1 MNTIAYNILICD
13 VLNFFHFPF
22 MTGFYIL
29 LLHLEMGAI
38 RVHPGS
44 LHNFAANGTSK
55 YLLQHD
61 WARHF
66 ICIFIS
72 CNLFDFA
79 IDGTNNLD
87 WLLKS
92 SVIVF
97 VFVFFSEGHHQFEH
111 GWLENQ
117 VLKLHL

>member
-72 CNLFDFA
+72 CDLSHFA
-79 IDGTNNLD
+79 INGINNLD
-87 WLLKS
+87 WLLIA
-92 SVIVF
+92 V
-97 VFVFFSEGHHQFEH
+97 
-111 GWLENQ
+111 
-117 VLKLHL
+117 